1 MTTDFSKYDANQLP
15 SAEVLGRQ
23 RYAIVVADWN
33 NDITYPMMFGAI
45 ETLTKHGVPVENI
58 DVLHVP
64 GAVELTYGAARI
76 MKEERIDAIIAIG
89 CVIQGDTPHFDY
101 VCQSVTQGVAILNA
115 QGKVPVIFS
124 VLTVKEKQQALA
136 VKDAAGVRNLEKI
149 VRAASDELMVVVSAM
164 GKTTNALERV
174 VEFLDAG
181 KEEAALNQ
189 WVDIIDY
196 HVAIMKELGLKPGS
210 DIRLQGEIPF
220 DPQLSLD
227 ENYDQVVSLGEIMST
242 QIVAVYLLKQG
253 LSVEWWNIRAGWER
267 PNRPKIVIAQGFIG
281 GTSEGKRTTLGREGS
296 DYTAALLGNYLDAE
310 SVTIWKDV
318 PGILNADP
326 RLEPDTILIPSLRY
340 QDAVEL
346 SYSGAQIIHPKTIRP
361 LENKKIPLFVKPFGD
376 PEAEGSKIAADG
388 VGPIDVPV
396 YIWRKNQI
404 LITMRAKDFAFVL
417 EESLSEIFEI
427 IHRHRLKVALIQSSA
442 VTISVC
448 VDNTRFVPEAI
459 EELNQ
464 HFNVTY
470 NDHLSLLTIR
480 GTTPEI
486 LERAKAGRTIMLSQ
500 TTRRTARLVVKE

>member
-1 MTTDFSKYDANQLP
+1 MAKVYK
-15 SAEVLGRQ
+15 
-23 RYAIVVADWN
+23 
-33 NDITYPMMFGAI
+33 FG
-45 ETLTKHGVPVENI
+45 
-58 DVLHVP
+58 
-64 GAVELTYGAARI
+64 GA
-76 MKEERIDAIIAIG
+76 
-89 CVIQGDTPHFDY
+89 
-101 VCQSVTQGVAILNA
+101 S
-115 QGKVPVIFS
+115 
-124 VLTVKEKQQALA
+124 
-136 VKDAAGVRNLEKI
+136 VKDAAGVRNLESI
-149 VRAASDELMVVVSAM
+149 VRLAVNDQSPITNDQSPITNDQSPMTNGLMVVVSAM

-220 DPQLSLD
+220 DPQLPLD

-242 QIVAVYLLKQG
+242 QIIAVYLLKQG
-253 LSVEWWNIRAGWER
+253 LSVEWWNMPKLLRTDDTWREAKVDNTVSAAAIRAGWER
-267 PNRPKIVIAQGFIG
+267 PNRPQIVIAQGFIG
-281 GTSEGKRTTLGREGS
+281 GTADGKRTTLGREGS

-326 RLEPDTILIPSLRY
+326 RLEADTVLIPSLRY

-361 LENKKIPLFVKPFGD
+361 LENKKIPLFVKPFGN
-376 PEAEGSKIAADG
+376 PTAAGSKIAEDG
-388 VGPIDVPV
+388 IGPIDVPV
-396 YIWRKNQI
+396 YIWRKNQL

-417 EESLSEIFEI
+417 EESLSEIFEV

-448 VDNTRFVPEAI
+448 VDNTRFVPDAI
-459 EELNQ
+459 EELKQ

-500 TTRRTARLVVKE
+500 TTRRTARLLVREE

>member
-1 MTTDFSKYDANQLP
+1 M
-15 SAEVLGRQ
+15 
-23 RYAIVVADWN
+23 
-33 NDITYPMMFGAI
+33 
-45 ETLTKHGVPVENI
+45 
-58 DVLHVP
+58 
-64 GAVELTYGAARI
+64 
-76 MKEERIDAIIAIG
+76 
-89 CVIQGDTPHFDY
+89 
-101 VCQSVTQGVAILNA
+101 
-115 QGKVPVIFS
+115 
-124 VLTVKEKQQALA
+124 
-136 VKDAAGVRNLEKI
+136 KDAAGVRNLERI
-149 VRAASDELMVVVSAM
+149 VRAADDELMVVVSAM

-181 KEEAALNQ
+181 KEEQALNQ

-253 LSVEWWNIRAGWER
+253 LPVEWWNMPKLLRTDNTWREAKVDNETSAATIRAGWER
-267 PNRPKIVIAQGFIG
+267 ANRPSMVVTQGFIG
-281 GTSEGKRTTLGREGS
+281 GTAEGKRTTLGREGS

-326 RLEPDTILIPSLRY
+326 RLEPNTILIPSLRY

-361 LENKKIPLFVKPFGD
+361 LENKQIPLFVKPFGD
-376 PEAEGSKIAADG
+376 PEAAGSKIAADG

-459 EELNQ
+459 EELKQ

-486 LERAKAGRTIMLSQ
+486 LERAKADRTIMLSQ
-500 TTRRTARLVVKE
+500 TTRRTARLVVKEDSVPQAK

>member
-1 MTTDFSKYDANQLP
+1 MKVYK
-15 SAEVLGRQ
+15 
-23 RYAIVVADWN
+23 
-33 NDITYPMMFGAI
+33 FG
-45 ETLTKHGVPVENI
+45 
-58 DVLHVP
+58 
-64 GAVELTYGAARI
+64 GA
-76 MKEERIDAIIAIG
+76 
-89 CVIQGDTPHFDY
+89 
-101 VCQSVTQGVAILNA
+101 S
-115 QGKVPVIFS
+115 
-124 VLTVKEKQQALA
+124 
-136 VKDAAGVRNLEKI
+136 VKDAAGVRNLERI
-149 VRAASDELMVVVSAM
+149 VRAADDELMVVVSAM

-181 KEEAALNQ
+181 KEEQALNQ

-253 LSVEWWNIRAGWER
+253 LSVEWWNMPKLLRTDNTWREAKVDNETSAATIRAGWER
-267 PNRPKIVIAQGFIG
+267 ANRPSIVVTQGFIG
-281 GTSEGKRTTLGREGS
+281 GTAEGKRTTLGREGS

-326 RLEPDTILIPSLRY
+326 RLEPNTILIPSLRY

-361 LENKKIPLFVKPFGD
+361 LENKQIPLFVKPFGD
-376 PEAEGSKIAADG
+376 PGAAGSKIAADG

-459 EELNQ
+459 EELKQ

-486 LERAKAGRTIMLSQ
+486 LERAKADRTIMLSQ
-500 TTRRTARLVVKE
+500 TTRRTARLVVKEDSVPQAK

>member
-1 MTTDFSKYDANQLP
+1 M
-15 SAEVLGRQ
+15 
-23 RYAIVVADWN
+23 
-33 NDITYPMMFGAI
+33 
-45 ETLTKHGVPVENI
+45 
-58 DVLHVP
+58 
-64 GAVELTYGAARI
+64 
-76 MKEERIDAIIAIG
+76 
-89 CVIQGDTPHFDY
+89 
-101 VCQSVTQGVAILNA
+101 
-115 QGKVPVIFS
+115 
-124 VLTVKEKQQALA
+124 
-136 VKDAAGVRNLEKI
+136 KDAAGVRNLERI
-149 VRAASDELMVVVSAM
+149 VRAADDELMVVVSAM

-181 KEEAALNQ
+181 KEEQALNQ

-253 LSVEWWNIRAGWER
+253 LPVEWWNMPKLLRTDNTWREAKVDNETSAATIRAGWER
-267 PNRPKIVIAQGFIG
+267 ANRPSIVVTQGFIG
-281 GTSEGKRTTLGREGS
+281 GTAEGKRTTLGREGS

-326 RLEPDTILIPSLRY
+326 RLEPNTILIPSLRY

-361 LENKKIPLFVKPFGD
+361 LENKQIPLFVKPFGD
-376 PEAEGSKIAADG
+376 PEAAGSKIAADG
-388 VGPIDVPV
+388 VGPIDIPV

-459 EELNQ
+459 EELKQ

-486 LERAKAGRTIMLSQ
+486 LERAKADRTIMLSQ
-500 TTRRTARLVVKE
+500 TTRRTARLVVKEDSVPQAK

>member
-1 MTTDFSKYDANQLP
+1 MKVYK
-15 SAEVLGRQ
+15 
-23 RYAIVVADWN
+23 
-33 NDITYPMMFGAI
+33 FG
-45 ETLTKHGVPVENI
+45 
-58 DVLHVP
+58 
-64 GAVELTYGAARI
+64 GA
-76 MKEERIDAIIAIG
+76 
-89 CVIQGDTPHFDY
+89 
-101 VCQSVTQGVAILNA
+101 S
-115 QGKVPVIFS
+115 
-124 VLTVKEKQQALA
+124 
-136 VKDAAGVRNLEKI
+136 VKDANGVRNVERI
-149 VRAASDELMVVVSAM
+149 IRASDTKDGLMVVVSAM
-164 GKTTNALERV
+164 SKTTNALERV
-174 VEFLDAG
+174 VEFLDAD

-189 WVDIIDY
+189 WIDIIDF
-196 HVAIMKELGLKPGS
+196 HVAIMKDLGLQPGT
-210 DIRLQGEIPF
+210 DIRLQGEIPY
-220 DPQLSLD
+220 DPQLPFD
-227 ENYDQVVSLGEIMST
+227 ENYDQVVSMGELLST

-253 LSVEWWNIRAGWER
+253 LSVEWWNMPKLLRTDATWREAKVDDAASAAVIKAGWER
-267 PNRPKIVIAQGFIG
+267 PNRPQIVVAQGFIG
-281 GTSEGKRTTLGREGS
+281 GTADGKRTTLGREGS

-326 RLEPDTILIPSLRY
+326 RIEPDTVLIPSLRY

-361 LENKKIPLFVKPFGD
+361 LENKRIPLLVKPFGD
-376 PEAEGSKIAADG
+376 PTAAGSRIAEDG

-427 IHRHRLKVALIQSSA
+427 IHRHRLKVSLIQSSA

-448 VDNTRFVPEAI
+448 VDDTRFVADAI
-459 EELNQ
+459 EELQ
-464 HFNVTY
+464 HHFNVTY

-486 LERAKAGRTIMLSQ
+486 LERAKAGRTVMLSQ